1 MLAAQTGLE
10 VRMVLRNGEQLL
22 LTVVIPV
29 LVLTVFGSVEVM
41 DLGNRAA
48 RVDFLVPGVLALAV
62 MSTAFT
68 GLAIGTGFERRY
80 GALKRLGASPLP
92 RGALLGAKGLAVLT
106 IEALQVALL
115 ATVAQLM
122 GWDPRGSWLAVL
134 LLVLA
139 GTAAFSSLAL
149 LMAGHAAGRGD
160 PRRGEPRLPPVP
172 RSAAASPCRWT
183 GSPTRPA
190 RSSTRCR
197 PAPCRRACGWCSAT
211 ATRCPGGR
219 SGSCSAG
226 PRSAASSPPAPSAG
240 SSPRTLGA
248 MLDRWRGWTPSPTAV
263 RRVFLATLVANVG
276 IVVTGGAVRLTASG
290 LGCPTFPRCTDHSL
304 VVTRE
309 MGGHGLVEFGNRM
322 LTFALSAVVVAAV
335 VVAWRAGRRDLRAAA
350 LLLFGGIVAQAVLGG
365 VTGADR
371 PEPGDGD
378 GALPAVG
385 GADRRCHPGAPALG
399 GQRVPPRREVHP
411 AVLLGGRVLL
421 VVTALL
427 LLAGTVVTGTGP
439 HSGDKNATH
448 RLPFDLVEVTQLHA
462 DLVFLLVGLTIGLAV
477 ALQATD
483 VPPVLRRRVRVLL
496 GVVLAQGLVGYAQYA
511 TDLPVA
517 LVAVHVLGA
526 CLVWVAALR
535 LVLGMTTQV
544 AAVAPARTVQEL
556 AVSPVTT

>member
-1 MLAAQTGLE
+1 
-10 VRMVLRNGEQLL
+10 
-22 LTVVIPV
+22 
-29 LVLTVFGSVEVM
+29 
-41 DLGNRAA
+41 
-48 RVDFLVPGVLALAV
+48 
-62 MSTAFT
+62 
-68 GLAIGTGFERRY
+68 
-80 GALKRLGASPLP
+80 
-92 RGALLGAKGLAVLT
+92 
-106 IEALQVALL
+106 
-115 ATVAQLM
+115 
-122 GWDPRGSWLAVL
+122 
-134 LLVLA
+134 
-139 GTAAFSSLAL
+139 
-149 LMAGHAAGRGD
+149 
-160 PRRGEPRLPPVP
+160 
-172 RSAAASPCRWT
+172 
-183 GSPTRPA
+183 
-190 RSSTRCR
+190 
-197 PAPCRRACGWCSAT
+197 
-211 ATRCPGGR
+211 
-219 SGSCSAG
+219 
-226 PRSAASSPPAPSAG
+226 
-240 SSPRTLGA
+240 

-263 RRVFLATLVANVG
+263 RRVFLATLIANVG

-350 LLLFGGIVAQAVLGG
+350 LLLLGGIVAQAVLGG
-365 VTGADR
+365 VTVLTGLNPVTVMAHFLLSV
-371 PEPGDGD
+371 
-378 GALPAVG
+378 ALIAV
-385 GADRRCHPGAPALG
+385 ATRAHLLSA

-411 AVLLGGRVLL
+411 AVQLGGRGLL

-496 GVVLAQGLVGYAQYA
+496 GVVLAQGLVGYVQYA

-526 CLVWVAALR
+526 CLVWVAALQ
-535 LVLGMTTQV
+535 LVLAMTTQV
-544 AAVAPARTVQEL
+544 AAVGPGRPAQEL
-556 AVSPVTT
+556 AVSPAAT

>member
-1 MLAAQTGLE
+1 
-10 VRMVLRNGEQLL
+10 
-22 LTVVIPV
+22 
-29 LVLTVFGSVEVM
+29 
-41 DLGNRAA
+41 
-48 RVDFLVPGVLALAV
+48 
-62 MSTAFT
+62 
-68 GLAIGTGFERRY
+68 
-80 GALKRLGASPLP
+80 
-92 RGALLGAKGLAVLT
+92 
-106 IEALQVALL
+106 
-115 ATVAQLM
+115 
-122 GWDPRGSWLAVL
+122 
-134 LLVLA
+134 
-139 GTAAFSSLAL
+139 
-149 LMAGHAAGRGD
+149 
-160 PRRGEPRLPPVP
+160 
-172 RSAAASPCRWT
+172 
-183 GSPTRPA
+183 
-190 RSSTRCR
+190 
-197 PAPCRRACGWCSAT
+197 
-211 ATRCPGGR
+211 
-219 SGSCSAG
+219 
-226 PRSAASSPPAPSAG
+226 
-240 SSPRTLGA
+240 

-350 LLLFGGIVAQAVLGG
+350 LLLLGGIFAQAVLGG
-365 VTGADR
+365 VTVLTGLNPVTVMAHFLLSV
-371 PEPGDGD
+371 G
-378 GALPAVG
+378 LIAV
-385 GADRRCHPGAPALG
+385 ATRAHVLSA

-411 AVLLGGRVLL
+411 AVLLGGRGLL
-421 VVTALL
+421 AVTALL

-496 GVVLAQGLVGYAQYA
+496 GVVLAQGLVGYVQYA
-511 TDLPVA
+511 TNLPVA

-544 AAVAPARTVQEL
+544 AAVAPGRTRQEL
-556 AVSPVTT
+556 AVSPATT

>member
-1 MLAAQTGLE
+1 
-10 VRMVLRNGEQLL
+10 
-22 LTVVIPV
+22 
-29 LVLTVFGSVEVM
+29 
-41 DLGNRAA
+41 
-48 RVDFLVPGVLALAV
+48 
-62 MSTAFT
+62 
-68 GLAIGTGFERRY
+68 
-80 GALKRLGASPLP
+80 
-92 RGALLGAKGLAVLT
+92 
-106 IEALQVALL
+106 
-115 ATVAQLM
+115 
-122 GWDPRGSWLAVL
+122 
-134 LLVLA
+134 
-139 GTAAFSSLAL
+139 
-149 LMAGHAAGRGD
+149 
-160 PRRGEPRLPPVP
+160 
-172 RSAAASPCRWT
+172 
-183 GSPTRPA
+183 
-190 RSSTRCR
+190 
-197 PAPCRRACGWCSAT
+197 
-211 ATRCPGGR
+211 
-219 SGSCSAG
+219 
-226 PRSAASSPPAPSAG
+226 
-240 SSPRTLGA
+240 

-263 RRVFLATLVANVG
+263 RRVFLATLVANIG

-335 VVAWRAGRRDLRAAA
+335 VVAWRAGRRDLRASA

-365 VTGADR
+365 VTVLTGLNPVTVMAHFLLSV
-371 PEPGDGD
+371 
-378 GALPAVG
+378 ALIAV
-385 GADRRCHPGAPALG
+385 ATRAHVLSA

-411 AVLLGGRVLL
+411 AVLLGGRGLL
-421 VVTALL
+421 GVTALL
-427 LLAGTVVTGTGP
+427 LLAGTVVTCTGP

-535 LVLGMTTQV
+535 LVLAMTTQV
-544 AAVAPARTVQEL
+544 AAVAPGRTAQEL
-556 AVSPVTT
+556 AVSPATT

>member
-1 MLAAQTGLE
+1 
-10 VRMVLRNGEQLL
+10 
-22 LTVVIPV
+22 
-29 LVLTVFGSVEVM
+29 
-41 DLGNRAA
+41 
-48 RVDFLVPGVLALAV
+48 
-62 MSTAFT
+62 
-68 GLAIGTGFERRY
+68 
-80 GALKRLGASPLP
+80 
-92 RGALLGAKGLAVLT
+92 
-106 IEALQVALL
+106 
-115 ATVAQLM
+115 
-122 GWDPRGSWLAVL
+122 
-134 LLVLA
+134 
-139 GTAAFSSLAL
+139 
-149 LMAGHAAGRGD
+149 
-160 PRRGEPRLPPVP
+160 
-172 RSAAASPCRWT
+172 
-183 GSPTRPA
+183 
-190 RSSTRCR
+190 
-197 PAPCRRACGWCSAT
+197 
-211 ATRCPGGR
+211 
-219 SGSCSAG
+219 
-226 PRSAASSPPAPSAG
+226 
-240 SSPRTLGA
+240 

-365 VTGADR
+365 VTVLTGLNPVTVMAHFLLSV
-371 PEPGDGD
+371 
-378 GALPAVG
+378 ALIAV
-385 GADRRCHPGAPALG
+385 ATRAHLLSA
-399 GQRVPPRREVHP
+399 GQRVPPRRVVHP
-411 AVLLGGRVLL
+411 AVLLGGRGLL

-535 LVLGMTTQV
+535 LVLAMTTQV
-544 AAVAPARTVQEL
+544 AAVAPRRTAQEL
-556 AVSPVTT
+556 AVSPATT

>member
-1 MLAAQTGLE
+1 
-10 VRMVLRNGEQLL
+10 
-22 LTVVIPV
+22 
-29 LVLTVFGSVEVM
+29 
-41 DLGNRAA
+41 
-48 RVDFLVPGVLALAV
+48 
-62 MSTAFT
+62 
-68 GLAIGTGFERRY
+68 
-80 GALKRLGASPLP
+80 
-92 RGALLGAKGLAVLT
+92 
-106 IEALQVALL
+106 
-115 ATVAQLM
+115 
-122 GWDPRGSWLAVL
+122 
-134 LLVLA
+134 
-139 GTAAFSSLAL
+139 
-149 LMAGHAAGRGD
+149 
-160 PRRGEPRLPPVP
+160 
-172 RSAAASPCRWT
+172 
-183 GSPTRPA
+183 
-190 RSSTRCR
+190 
-197 PAPCRRACGWCSAT
+197 
-211 ATRCPGGR
+211 
-219 SGSCSAG
+219 
-226 PRSAASSPPAPSAG
+226 
-240 SSPRTLGA
+240 

-365 VTGADR
+365 VTVLTGLNPVTVMAHFLLSV
-371 PEPGDGD
+371 G
-378 GALPAVG
+378 LIAV
-385 GADRRCHPGAPALG
+385 ATRAHLLSV
-399 GQRVPPRREVHP
+399 GQR
-411 AVLLGGRVLL
+411 

-483 VPPVLRRRVRVLL
+483 VPAVLRRRVRVLL

-544 AAVAPARTVQEL
+544 AAVAPGPTVQEL
-556 AVSPVTT
+556 AVSPATS